1 VAIDP
6 AGNFL
11 LVTNSGSGT
20 VSVYTIS
27 ANSGELSAI
36 DGSPFAA
43 GLLPSGIAISTA
55 GQGRLRSLLTR
66 EEI

>member
-6 AGNFL
+6 AGNFV

-20 VSVYTIS
+20 VSVYAIS
-27 ANSGELSAI
+27 ASSGVLSAI

-43 GLLPSGIAISTA
+43 GFLPSAVVISSA
-55 GQGRLRSLLTR
+55 PAGRLHSLGER
-66 EEI
+66 